1 MPFCYWSKFKYAYK
15 YGFIILIFE
24 FSKFRTDNQFLVVT
38 FFDASDNL
46 CVDIER
52 LADFNYLFCMFR

>member
-24 FSKFRTDNQFLVVT
+24 FSKFRTDNQFLVVA

-46 CVDIER
+46 CVD
-52 LADFNYLFCMFR
+52 A